1 MGSADVGAS
10 AQAHGVSV
18 HEVGHVLGLA
28 NVDDDNETMD
38 KSARRDG
45 RLGPGDRIGLG
56 QVGAGPCY
64 G

>member
-1 MGSADVGAS
+1 MGSADVRAC

-18 HEVGHVLGLA
+18 LGHVLGLA
-28 NVDDDNETMD
+28 HVDDGNETMN

-45 RLGPGDRIGLG
+45 RLGPGDRIGFG

>member
-1 MGSADVGAS
+1 MR
-10 AQAHGVSV
+10 GVIV
-18 HEVGHVLGLA
+18 HELGHVLGLA
-28 NVDDDNETMD
+28 HVDDDDDNETMD